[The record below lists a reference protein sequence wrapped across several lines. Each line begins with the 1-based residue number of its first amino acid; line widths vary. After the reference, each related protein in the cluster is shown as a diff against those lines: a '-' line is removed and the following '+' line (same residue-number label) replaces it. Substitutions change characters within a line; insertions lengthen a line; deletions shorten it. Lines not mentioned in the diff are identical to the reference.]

1 MTKELQEKLST
12 VTSVLKEIELYSNA
26 CHVMNFDM
34 ETICPPK
41 AMEKQGETTAF
52 LQNQAFILSKKP
64 EFIEDFEYLYE
75 HKEQL
80 NEFDAVLAESLHR
93 DYMKTKN
100 VTPEM
105 NHEFSLTYNKATIS
119 WLEAKQKSDFSIFA
133 PSLKEVYNT
142 QMKQISLRENM
153 KPVAYDNLLD
163 NYEKGITT
171 ADLDVAFNKCKE
183 RLVPLLK
190 KIMASKKNIRRD
202 FLSREVTDEQQKKMT
217 RYLLET
223 MGFDF
228 ERGNFALSEHPFTDG
243 LAVDDTRITTHY
255 YPNMFYS
262 SMYSVIHEGGHAL
275 FEQNQ
280 PAENYEHFIQ
290 NEKTMGQHE
299 STSRFYENRIGR
311 SKEFIHLI
319 YPKAKEIFPQV
330 LNDVSEQ
337 ELYEAMN
344 IVEPSLIRTEAD
356 EFTYTFHIIIRYEIE
371 KMIME
376 QKVKVEDLK
385 NIWNTKYRE
394 YLGIEPSED
403 REGILQDIHWTSG
416 FGYFPAYALGNMYNS
431 MYYNK
436 MNEELNIAHA
446 VSVGDFSV
454 INNWMKERVW
464 KKADRQDAKTWIKEI
479 TGRDFTTKDFLDYL
493 ETKYSEIYG
502 L

>member
-163 NYEKGITT
+163 DYEKGITT
-171 ADLDVAFNKCKE
+171 ADLDVAFNECKE

-190 KIMASKKNIRRD
+190 KIMASKKIIRRD

-436 MNEELNIAHA
+436 MNEELDIAHA